1 MKKLKDK
8 YFQFNKDNTI
18 TVGITRHEYEQIEK
32 LSMRI
37 HKDRRCAKS
46 ILKCYAIVS
55 LFSRLSGTGEF
66 VPICAKIFKSNTSGS
81 RYAEYQNF
89 LEFHG
94 FIET

>member
-1 MKKLKDK
+1 MAIRLVKELIAMKKLKDK

-18 TVGITRHEYEQIEK
+18 TVGITRQEYEQIEK

-66 VPICAKIFKSNTSGS
+66 VPIIKIFL
-81 RYAEYQNF
+81 NF
-89 LEFHG
+89 MDSSKHEMKQ
-94 FIET
+94 